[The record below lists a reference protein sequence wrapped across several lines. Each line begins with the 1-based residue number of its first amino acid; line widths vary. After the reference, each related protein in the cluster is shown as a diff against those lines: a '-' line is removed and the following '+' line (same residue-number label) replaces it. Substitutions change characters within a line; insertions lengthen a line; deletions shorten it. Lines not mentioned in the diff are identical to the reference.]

1 MQGTYTGDRHS
12 KDKLHTTKANT
23 DKHRVGEEHVRALKK
38 GGGRESSER
47 RKVVK
52 GEGLS
57 CHWLRQGQ
65 SLQFCQ
71 LRAEP

>member
-38 GGGRESSER
+38 GGGGEKALREER
-47 RKVVK
+47 
-52 GEGLS
+52 
-57 CHWLRQGQ
+57 W
-65 SLQFCQ
+65 
-71 LRAEP
+71 